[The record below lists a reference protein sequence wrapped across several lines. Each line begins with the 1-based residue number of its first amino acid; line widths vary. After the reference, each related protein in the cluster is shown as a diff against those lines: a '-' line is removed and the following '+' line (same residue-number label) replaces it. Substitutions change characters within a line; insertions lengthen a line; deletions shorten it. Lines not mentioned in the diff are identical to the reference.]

1 MSVCVCAF
9 WSELFLATW
18 HCSEEILISLR
29 LEPMT
34 VCKHLHAIKV
44 LIAILTQT
52 RWCQKRELRIRVKGL
67 KAFSHV
73 KLNESNWH
81 SPGTLHIYCFIYL
94 YIYTHYPVPSMCAN
108 FSNKHIFAYY
118 CFILFYP
125 FHCTSK
131 IQHG

>member
-67 KAFSHV
+67 KACKSQTGTVQIHYNRIILDDKGGHV
-73 KLNESNWH
+73 IGIEKLQWVD
-81 SPGTLHIYCFIYL
+81 L
-94 YIYTHYPVPSMCAN
+94 
-108 FSNKHIFAYY
+108 
-118 CFILFYP
+118 
-125 FHCTSK
+125 
-131 IQHG
+131 IQHIMNMC